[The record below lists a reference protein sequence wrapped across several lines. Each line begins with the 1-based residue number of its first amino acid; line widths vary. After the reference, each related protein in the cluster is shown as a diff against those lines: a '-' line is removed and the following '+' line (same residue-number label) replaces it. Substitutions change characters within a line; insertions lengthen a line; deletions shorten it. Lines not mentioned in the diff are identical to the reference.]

1 MTLDAAVLTIRVSL
15 PIAYPLDAENS
26 ELSLRVLSAGRPHR
40 GIFHLKTEHSQTR
53 MVSMGLFSWPQPA
66 TEYVLRLTEDSQQA
80 LRELQKSVGPS
91 STSAV
96 DLDVRVALK
105 SAPKGMASTKV
116 WVDVMLR
123 NEQGYFSLIDGGT
136 LPLNGSNVFGSN
148 HA

>member
-1 MTLDAAVLTIRVSL
+1 
-15 PIAYPLDAENS
+15 
-26 ELSLRVLSAGRPHR
+26 
-40 GIFHLKTEHSQTR
+40 
-53 MVSMGLFSWPQPA
+53 MGLFSWPQPA